1 MTAGGAERGVL
12 MVVGRVDD
20 NSRSEPG
27 EEARGPGGC
36 VWSGLRGPLRQHRLR
51 SGVGLEFADLHRER
65 SHCALQET
73 QRSGASE
80 IRYGQAKLSG
90 RVA

>member
-12 MVVGRVDD
+12 MVVGLVND

-27 EEARGPGGC
+27 EEARGPG
-36 VWSGLRGPLRQHRLR
+36 PLRQHRLR
-51 SGVGLEFADLHRER
+51 LGVGLEFADPHRER